1 MSAPFRILA
10 ALGGLVLLALIVWA
24 AGAADIAASFS
35 AMAAD
40 PWGVVALADLY
51 LGFVILAG
59 VIWVAEPNKALALL
73 FILPLPVL
81 GNVWAA
87 LWLALRLGR
96 LAGKLRTAI

>member
-1 MSAPFRILA
+1 MTSAFRMLA
-10 ALGGLVLLALIVWA
+10 ALGGFLLLGLIVWA
-24 AGAADIAASFS
+24 AGAADMGASFS
-35 AMAAD
+35 AMMQD

-51 LGFVILAG
+51 LGFLILAA
-59 VIWVAEPNKALALL
+59 VIWIAEPNKALALA

-96 LAGKLRTAI
+96 LAAKMRGTT